1 MLDPVS
7 QVQAHVDN
15 VLGAPDAKLAI
26 GERVQALFQTHPPEE
41 VARLTGEIS
50 DHAENYFRGTVWI
63 LGQCDQAAAAAG
75 LTHSVGPV
83 LLQSANYFLNP
94 ADYLPDQYGLLGLL
108 DDAYLCCRF
117 MAELN
122 ALYRAE
128 NGVDLLDLSLDQACS
143 PTVRNLIGPPI
154 DAQLD
159 MAVQQGIQQVLQL
172 VQLSQM
178 QPIRYQSPAH
188 WNEWVDG
195 ENAVNVEAE
204 ISSITTGW

>member
-1 MLDPVS
+1 MSGLLLGTL
-7 QVQAHVDN
+7 AH
-15 VLGAPDAKLAI
+15 G
-26 GERVQALFQTHPPEE
+26 
-41 VARLTGEIS
+41 
-50 DHAENYFRGTVWI
+50 
-63 LGQCDQAAAAAG
+63 AAG
-75 LTHSVGPV
+75 GRLSALGGPGEANAANFLHYTGV
-83 LLQSANYFLNP
+83 LLA
-94 ADYLPDQYGLLGLL
+94 DQYGLLGLL

-122 ALYRAE
+122 ALYRAH

-188 WNEWVDG
+188 WNDWVDG

-204 ISSITTGW
+204 ISSITTG

>member
-1 MLDPVS
+1 M
-7 QVQAHVDN
+7 
-15 VLGAPDAKLAI
+15 
-26 GERVQALFQTHPPEE
+26 
-41 VARLTGEIS
+41 ARLTGEIY
-50 DHAENYFRGTVWI
+50 DLAENYVRSTVWI
-63 LGQCDQAAAAAG
+63 LGQCDQAVAAAG

-83 LLQSANYFLNP
+83 LMQSANYFLNP

-122 ALYRAE
+122 ALYRSH
-128 NGVDLLDLSLDQACS
+128 NGVDLLDMSLDQACS

-159 MAVQQGIQQVLQL
+159 AAVHQGIQQVLQL
-172 VQLSQM
+172 VKLSQM

-188 WNEWVDG
+188 WGVWVEG
-195 ENAVNVEAE
+195 ENAVNVAAE
-204 ISSITTGW
+204 ISSIVTG

>member
-1 MLDPVS
+1 M
-7 QVQAHVDN
+7 
-15 VLGAPDAKLAI
+15 
-26 GERVQALFQTHPPEE
+26 
-41 VARLTGEIS
+41 
-50 DHAENYFRGTVWI
+50 
-63 LGQCDQAAAAAG
+63 
-75 LTHSVGPV
+75 
-83 LLQSANYFLNP
+83 
-94 ADYLPDQYGLLGLL
+94 
-108 DDAYLCCRF
+108 
-117 MAELN
+117 
-122 ALYRAE
+122 
-128 NGVDLLDLSLDQACS
+128 LSLQ
-143 PTVRNLIGPPI
+143 LIAIPAVAIAIYLQKALEGTDASI